1 MPDIFEIYGWLFKAI
16 LVGLG
21 FLILLI
27 LAIFIVVGAGFAI
40 YGVGYVA
47 FYALCVGL
55 GVLGLGSPILVP
67 LFIYYAG
74 ISESLWFPWLAA
86 ISGFFGLV
94 IYSAIIYTHYFE
106 KEDKAKKE
114 ESSAEVAAKDKQFF
128 RIARIESP
136 TTEEPPTPQTP
147 GGGR

>member
-1 MPDIFEIYGWLFKAI
+1 MPSIFEFYGWLFGVI

-27 LAIFIVVGAGFAI
+27 LAIFIVVGAGCAI

-55 GVLGLGSPILVP
+55 GVLGLGAPILVP

-86 ISGFFGLV
+86 ISGIFGLFL
-94 IYSAIIYTHYFE
+94 YSVIIYTYFF
-106 KEDKAKKE
+106 EDK
-114 ESSAEVAAKDKQFF
+114 KDE
-128 RIARIESP
+128 ARIESSVLQRLREDFVRK
-136 TTEEPPTPQTP
+136 TSDE
-147 GGGR
+147 